1 MRDLLD
7 EPPVILSG
15 STRIPVR
22 NLWLLMLYASE
33 LFAEDSR
40 LRAAG
45 VEENPDE
52 LVDLVSEVLVTEV
65 ERRLRR
71 PLSRRHRHHR
81 EDLTRV
87 RGAIDH
93 LRTASRGLLARGQV
107 ACRFDDLTVDHL
119 VNRVLATA
127 LGVVERQGTKPGL
140 RERASAAR
148 RTLGW
153 SGVSLRPVSLVQAN
167 AVVLGRNDE
176 AERRAVSAA
185 RLLLQMNVFT
195 EEAGT
200 ERAVEASRD
209 IRGRRK
215 LYERAVRGFYHA
227 VLIDPWTTTLSQP
240 QPRWPLTDPSEGMR
254 SLMPTMQYDTFLTR
268 PGRTIIVETKFTAP
282 TTTRWM
288 SEGQAFKTGH
298 LYQLQSYL
306 STRSREPG
314 EQLEGVLLYPRI
326 DDAIDMSA
334 QVGPHRLRVKTVDLA
349 VDGRRMREDRL
360 AVVA

>member
-1 MRDLLD
+1 MQDSPD
-7 EPPVILSG
+7 DPPAILSG

-33 LFAEDSR
+33 LFTEDSR
-40 LRAAG
+40 LRTAG
-45 VEENPDE
+45 VEDNPDE
-52 LVDLVSEVLVTEV
+52 LLDLVAAVLVTEV
-65 ERRLRR
+65 ERRVRR

-93 LRTASRGLLARGQV
+93 LRTDSHGLLARGQV

-127 LGVVERQGTKPGL
+127 LGVVERQGGTGDL
-140 RERASAAR
+140 RGRAAAAR

-153 SGVSLRPVSLVQAN
+153 SGVSLQPLSTVQAN
-167 AVVLGRNDE
+167 AVVLGRNDD

-185 RLLLQMNVFT
+185 RLLLQMTVFT
-195 EEAGT
+195 EQTGP
-200 ERAVEASRD
+200 ERSVEVSRD
-209 IRGRRK
+209 IHGLRR
-215 LYERAVRGFYHA
+215 LYEKAVRGFFHA
-227 VLIDPWTTTLSQP
+227 VLAPPWTTTLRQP
-240 QPRWPLTDPSEGMR
+240 QPRWPLVDPSDGMR
-254 SLMPTMQYDTFLTR
+254 ALMPTMQYDTFLTR

-282 TTTRWM
+282 TTSRWM
-288 SEGQAFKTGH
+288 SDGQAFKTAH

-306 STRSREPG
+306 STRHREPG

-326 DDAIDMSA
+326 DEALDMGA
-334 QVGPHRLRVKTVDLA
+334 QVGEHRLRVKTVDLA
-349 VDGRRMREDRL
+349 GDGSRMREELL